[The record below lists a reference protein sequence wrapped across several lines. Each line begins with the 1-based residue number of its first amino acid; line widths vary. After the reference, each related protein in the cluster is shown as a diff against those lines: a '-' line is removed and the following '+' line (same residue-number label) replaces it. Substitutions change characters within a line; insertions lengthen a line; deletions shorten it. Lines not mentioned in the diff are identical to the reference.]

1 MNGAGWL
8 HPPNVSRAK
17 HVICNPL
24 INKNF
29 IFYARSVSQI
39 FRCFAQIAGQK
50 EMSHGQT

>member
-1 MNGAGWL
+1 MSGAGCSRS
-8 HPPNVSRAK
+8 PNVSHAK
-17 HVICNPL
+17 HFMCNLL

-29 IFYARSVSQI
+29 IFYARYVSQI

>member
-1 MNGAGWL
+1 MSGAGRA
-8 HPPNVSRAK
+8 PAPNVSHAK
-17 HVICNPL
+17 HASRKPL

-39 FRCFAQIAGQK
+39 FSCFAQIAGQK